1 MRRPEHRTNSR
12 CFGSPSARRNPDNV
26 GLLGWH
32 LSPLLCKR
40 RGATRPIMT
49 SVLSSAFRLSLMMES
64 MREDSW
70 VHLEEEKHS
79 ILTKKDLFWRRPS
92 FSCFQIYCMD
102 SFQNAIHTH
111 TQLLGKAHL
120 IWSRFETSWQP
131 CNTVGKASMSPFFSW
146 GAVKTCVHADHAT
159 RPLANYGQ
167 SKTRTQFTWLPTA
180 WNRVAVDVTP
190 MREAWFSK
198 RSPVGI
204 RV

>member
-1 MRRPEHRTNSR
+1 MLWKPLSTQEPRQ
-12 CFGSPSARRNPDNV
+12 CGSARLASQSSSLQTKGSHQTHYDFSAV
-26 GLLGWH
+26 
-32 LSPLLCKR
+32 LCI
-40 RGATRPIMT
+40 P
-49 SVLSSAFRLSLMMES
+49 AFSHDES

-180 WNRVAVDVTP
+180 WDRGAVDATP

-198 RSPVGI
+198 CSPVGI